1 MDKLYLQLGKIGDIL
16 NIAPLAYADS
26 QKGLKVGVMACA
38 EFADVLDGVSY
49 VEKVVFPGK
58 QWEIEKALT
67 EAKKLCPTVVCTQTN
82 GPVEQVLKCTYE
94 PAGQK
99 SAVTDSFNREAW
111 KLSGRLIEWG
121 TIPLVFDERD
131 LEREKLLMPKGW
143 FGKGK
148 KKRIMLVSADSK
160 SSPFPYKDL
169 LLELLHLKYPTFNII
184 DLSLIKA
191 ERFYDLLGLYEAAH
205 CLVSVDT
212 AHLHLAYAVPKLPV
226 MALVQDRPLYWHG
239 SAWRPQHHFH
249 CRYHDFPTRALE
261 MFTAIDNIPL
271 PNRDILHVYPGE
283 VRKHDA
289 LREFPIQPGACH
301 RDSANV
307 LQDKERHPMLRNVVR
322 MFLSSQPPNNY
333 VLLSRNDTDVK
344 SFGTFDLLDG
354 VLKESFYAYRMNR
367 KNGVDTFYP
376 VVDLFAAPVEFW
388 KSILPDIPDM
398 VMGTDGF
405 WSRVLLEIFKAKGAK
420 EIEGVYRNL

>member
-94 PAGQK
+94 PAGQRN
-99 SAVTDSFNREAW
+99 AVTDSFNREAW
-111 KLSGRLIEWG
+111 KLDKRLIEWG
-121 TIPLVFDERD
+121 TIPLVFDKRD
-131 LEREKLLMPKGW
+131 KERERILISSVLGQRRGPKRRFILL
-143 FGKGK
+143 
-148 KKRIMLVSADSK
+148 SADSK
-160 SSPFPYKDL
+160 SSPFPYRDL
-169 LLELLHLKYPTFNII
+169 LMELLHLKYPTFNII
-184 DLSLIKA
+184 DLSTIKA
-191 ERFYDLLGLYEAAH
+191 ERFYDLLGLFEAAH

-212 AHLHLAYAVPKLPV
+212 AHLHLAYAVPNLPV
-226 MALVQDRPLYWHG
+226 MALVQDRALYWHG

-261 MFTAIDNIPL
+261 MFTAIDKACPVAWSVT
-271 PNRDILHVYPGE
+271 HVYPGE
-283 VRKHDA
+283 VRKDG
-289 LREFPIQPGACH
+289 LLQEFSIQPGSCH
-301 RDSANV
+301 RDSVNV
-307 LQDKERHPMLRNVVR
+307 LQDKERHPMLRNVIR
-322 MFLSSQPPNNY
+322 M
-333 VLLSRNDTDVK
+333 VLQLNSKVVCLTRNDTKMTLDR
-344 SFGTFDLLDG
+344 DLLT
-354 VLKESFYAYRMNR
+354 VNPCYAYRMNR
-367 KNGVDTFYP
+367 KDGLNTFAP

-388 KSILPDIPDM
+388 KAILPDIPDM

-405 WSRVLLEIFKAKGAK
+405 WSRVLLEIFKAKGAV
-420 EIEGVYRNL
+420 EIEGVYRHA